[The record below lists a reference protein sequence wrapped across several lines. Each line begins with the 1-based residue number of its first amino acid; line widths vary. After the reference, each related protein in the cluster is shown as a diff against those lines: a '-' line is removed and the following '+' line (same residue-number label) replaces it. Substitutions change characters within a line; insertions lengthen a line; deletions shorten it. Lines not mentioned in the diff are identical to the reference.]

1 MKSTLLGCKLY
12 GVKAGMNLH
21 NEHNKRKTYAM
32 DIDAQTIVNDLLE
45 QIKQLTFQLA
55 VARATITQLQS
66 QSQSQSQTE
75 KD

>member
-1 MKSTLLGCKLY
+1 
-12 GVKAGMNLH
+12 
-21 NEHNKRKTYAM
+21 M

-66 QSQSQSQTE
+66 QSQSQTE